1 MTKRWITY
9 LLTVLAALWLTGGA
23 LAQSLGDLLPAETF
37 LAFGTSDLNGQTEK
51 LQPFIDEFE
60 RLELG
65 QALAALFPE
74 EGAETGGESG
84 GDLEADMTDLAAE
97 FEGLGLLDLLGQEA
111 WVALSAS
118 SFNPLPSLTLL
129 ARLSPEASA
138 KAAELLAE
146 ATSQAGVESLSEGEY
161 TFYQERLDD
170 AEDSPVQVL
179 AYAQADD
186 LLALSTNPDTLRG
199 VLRQLGGSG
208 DPSFTASEGY
218 AATLGQLEPANF
230 YSYLDYAQVAQV
242 VTPFAQ
248 TVGFPQLIERIT
260 QAFETAGVSTG
271 VVRVTDS
278 GLESEGLQAL
288 NRDGGDASLYALL
301 STATPVDPATA
312 TLAPQDALAWTS
324 ATVDLQGWWDYLN
337 EIAAAAPELGGS
349 LDSMLGMFLGL
360 DLRTTFFNWAGSSV
374 TTVTTGVGEV
384 AEPGVP
390 SSNLLGD
397 AVYIVAA
404 TDEAAAQ
411 TGLDTLLQSVS
422 GTVASFA
429 DPSGGA
435 GNASTQTEEIAGVT
449 VNTFT
454 ITEGISLS
462 YAVANGYAYI
472 GTTQD
477 GLRDVLEASAAAS
490 LQESDA
496 FTRLTSEAPQDAGSL
511 SVADNQATLSS
522 TAAQLVSQVQMM
534 AGLGGASEL
543 DFEAVEAASSKLE
556 AFLQFVAERL
566 GSSIGYAERSDGAIR
581 GYSETQVTW

>member
-1 MTKRWITY
+1 MTKRMTTY
-9 LLTVLAALWLTGGA
+9 LLTVLTACWLSGG

-37 LAFGTSDLNGQTEK
+37 LALGTRGLNEQTDK

-65 QALAALFPE
+65 QALAELFPE
-74 EGAETGGESG
+74 DEETDDVVS
-84 GDLEADMTDLAAE
+84 DLETQV
-97 FEGLGLLDLLGQEA
+97 EGLGLLDLLGEEA
-111 WVALSAS
+111 WLGLSAS

-129 ARLSPEASA
+129 ARLSPEASTR
-138 KAAELLAE
+138 AAELLTE
-146 ATSQAGVESLSEGEY
+146 ATGQEGVESLSEGDY
-161 TFYQERLDD
+161 TFYQERLDV
-170 AEDSPVQVL
+170 EDSPVQVL

-218 AATLGQLEPANF
+218 GATLAQLEPANF

-242 VTPFAQ
+242 VSPFAQ
-248 TVGFPQLIERIT
+248 NIGFPQLIERLV

-271 VVRVTDS
+271 VVRVTDN
-278 GLESEGLQAL
+278 GLESQGLQVL
-288 NRDGGDASLYALL
+288 NQEGGDSSLYTLL
-301 STATPVDPATA
+301 STANPVDPATA

-324 ATVDLQGWWDYLN
+324 ATVNLQGWWDYLN
-337 EIAAAAPELGGS
+337 ELAAAAPELGGS

-360 DLRTTFFNWAGSSV
+360 DLRSTFFNWAGSSV

-397 AVYIVAA
+397 AVYIIAA

-435 GNASTQTEEIAGVT
+435 GNASTQTEEIAGTT

-472 GTTQD
+472 GTTLE
-477 GLRDVLEASAAAS
+477 GLRGVLTASAASS
-490 LQESDA
+490 LQESET
-496 FTRLTSEAPQDAGSL
+496 FGRLTSEAPQDAGSL

-522 TAAQLVSQVQMM
+522 TAEQLVSQLQMA

-543 DFEAVEAASSKLE
+543 DFEAVEEASGKLE
-556 AFLQFVAERL
+556 TFVQFVAERL

>member
-1 MTKRWITY
+1 MTQRMTAY
-9 LLTVLAALWLTGGA
+9 LVTTLVALWLAGGA

-37 LAFGTSDLNGQTEK
+37 LALGTSDLQGQTDK

-74 EGAETGGESG
+74 DEETDDVMA
-84 GDLEADMTDLAAE
+84 DLEGE
-97 FEGLGLLDLLGQEA
+97 FEGLGILDLLGQEA

-118 SFNPLPSLTLL
+118 SFNPLPSVTLL
-129 ARLSPEASA
+129 ARLSPEASERA
-138 KAAELLAE
+138 TELLAE
-146 ATSQAGVESLSEGEY
+146 ATAQDGVESLSEGEY

-170 AEDSPVQVL
+170 VTDSPIQVL

-218 AATLGQLEPANF
+218 AATLAQLEAANF

-242 VTPFAQ
+242 VSPFAQ
-248 TVGFPQLIERIT
+248 TVGFPQLIERLT
-260 QAFETAGVSTG
+260 QAFQTAGVSTG

-278 GLESEGLQAL
+278 GLESEGLQVL
-288 NRDGGDASLYALL
+288 NQEGGDSSLYTLL
-301 STATPVDPATA
+301 STPNPVNPATA

-324 ATVDLQGWWDYLN
+324 ATVNLQGWWDYLN

-360 DLRTTFFNWAGSSV
+360 DLRSTFFNWAGSNV

-397 AVYIVAA
+397 AVYII
-404 TDEAAAQ
+404 TTEDEAAAQ
-411 TGLDTLLQSVS
+411 TGLDTLLQSIS

-435 GNASTQTEEIAGVT
+435 GNATTDTEDVAGVT

-472 GTTQD
+472 GTTQEA
-477 GLRDVLEASAAAS
+477 LTSVLEASTASS
-490 LQESDA
+490 LQESDT
-496 FTRLTSEAPQDAGSL
+496 FSRLSAAAPEGADSL

-522 TAAQLVSQVQMM
+522 TAAQLVSQLQMT

-543 DFEAVEAASSKLE
+543 DFEAVEAASEKLE
-556 AFLQFVAERL
+556 TFVQFVAERL

-581 GYSETQVTW
+581 GYNETQVTW